1 MKRKWLVSMGILIV
15 AFVLSS
21 LQDSIAQQPLPLK
34 VTLIF
39 DIGGRGDGGFND
51 SAYRGLERAVSELG
65 VKADYLEP
73 DGNLDR
79 EIALNL
85 AAASN
90 ADMVI
95 GVGFIFSDK
104 INELAAQYPAKKFVC
119 VDYNIRYDN
128 QGRIKPFPGNL
139 SALLF
144 REEEGAYLVGAIA
157 ALKSRTGKIGFLGGM
172 NSPIILRF
180 QAGYLAG
187 AQSVRP
193 DIHLLSQF
201 AGLTGKAFTNPQKGY
216 FMAERM
222 YGEGADIIFHAAG
235 VTGEGLFQAAQ
246 KRHLWAIGVDIDQ
259 SALAPGLVLTSMT
272 KHVDVAVFESVKACV
287 AGKFSGG
294 IKSFGLKENGVG
306 FVYDDHNKG
315 LIPDD
320 IYDKVQAIQGK
331 IISGDLTV
339 PTVDQSKP
347 LLSRN
352 DLRDVLTELKDEIK
366 VVLEKLDSDLKL
378 GAKMLSGMQLNSDR
392 ARSVLKRLYGLNPY
406 LIDCS
411 TVSDQA
417 ILQAVEPEG
426 FKQFEGANISTQAH
440 WAKLIKTQK
449 PLLSGSFRSVQGAA
463 AVAIHY
469 PVFSSGNRFA
479 GSVSAMFAPEKLLA
493 GIIEPVSTNLPVDI
507 FLMQTDGLMIYDVD
521 ADQIGRNVFE
531 DPLYQPFPELL
542 ALARK
547 VAATKKGMGA
557 YRFYQEGSGEPVS
570 KLAYWKTAGK
580 LGTEWRIVITC
591 AQDRIEK

>member
-1 MKRKWLVSMGILIV
+1 MKRKWLVSVGMLVV
-15 AFVLSS
+15 AVVLSIA
-21 LQDSIAQQPLPLK
+21 QDSIAQQLFSIK
-34 VTLIF
+34 VALIF
-39 DIGGRGDGGFND
+39 DIGGREDGGFND

-65 VKADYLEP
+65 VKAVYLEP
-73 DGNLDR
+73 DGSLDR
-79 EIALNL
+79 EIALNS
-85 AAASN
+85 AAASD
-90 ADMVI
+90 ADLVI

-104 INELAAQYPAKKFVC
+104 MNELAARYPAKKFVC

-128 QGRIKPFPGNL
+128 QGQIKPFPGNL

-144 REEEGAYLVGAIA
+144 REEEGSYLVGAIA

-172 NSPIILRF
+172 DSPIILRF

-187 AQSVRP
+187 AKSVRP
-193 DIHLLSQF
+193 DIRVLSQF
-201 AGLTGKAFTNPQKGY
+201 TGLTGKAFNNPQKGY
-216 FMAERM
+216 LLAERM

-235 VTGEGLFQAAQ
+235 VTGEGLFLAAK

-259 SALAPGLVLTSMT
+259 SSLAPGLVLTSMT
-272 KHVDVAVFESVKACV
+272 KHVDVAVFESVKACA
-287 AGKFSGG
+287 AGNFSGG
-294 IKSFGLKENGVG
+294 VKSFGLKENGVG
-306 FVYDDHNKG
+306 FVYDDYNKG
-315 LIPDD
+315 LIPGD
-320 IYDKVQAIQGK
+320 IHDKVQAIQGK
-331 IISGDLTV
+331 IISGELTV
-339 PTVDQSKP
+339 PTVDSSKP

-378 GAKMLSGMQLNSDR
+378 GAKMLSGMELNSDR

-411 TVSDQA
+411 TVSNQA
-417 ILQAVEPEG
+417 ILQAIVPEG
-426 FKQFEGANISTQAH
+426 FKQFEGADISAQAH
-440 WAKLIKTQK
+440 WAKLIKTRK
-449 PLLSGSFRSVQGAA
+449 PVLSGSFRSVQGPA
-463 AVAIHY
+463 AVAFHY
-469 PVFSSGNRFA
+469 PVFSSDSRFA
-479 GSVSAMFAPEKLLA
+479 GSVSALLAPEKLLA
-493 GIIEPVSTNLPVDI
+493 GIITPVSSNLPVDI

-521 ADQIGRNVFE
+521 TDQIGRNVFQ

-542 ALARK
+542 ALAQK
-547 VAATKKGMGA
+547 VVATKKGTGE

-591 AQDRIEK
+591 AKDRIEK